1 MKMLIEDIVSEF
13 GNYSSPMH
21 CIIDG
26 NIVGVAMTSNISE
39 ELVIFYYNHLNKIA
53 ISLPYKTEVE
63 VYVDGSFEFEGQDIK
78 LLIPY
83 LRQNNEISWKSR
95 I

>member
-21 CIIDG
+21 CIIDRG
-26 NIVGVAMTSNISE
+26 IVGVAMTSNISE

-53 ISLPYKTEVE
+53 ISIPYKTEVE
-63 VYVDGSFEFEGQDIK
+63 VFVDGGFQFNDYDIK
-78 LLIPY
+78 LLIPFLGKY
-83 LRQNNEISWKSR
+83 L
-95 I
+95 